1 MDPGTII
8 EFRSPEKTE
17 FLRMTLVTERV
28 DDAVSLKFA
37 VEAEAR
43 GFAAHTETWVERIPL
58 AEFAAAVGNLER
70 TRTGRAEL
78 LGEDPEDLAL
88 TLSAMDRVGH
98 VLLEFSVT
106 RLSLVGDAAR
116 PLTLRF
122 SGGFELDPGLLPGL
136 ASEFTAL
143 ARRR

>member
-1 MDPGTII
+1 MDPGPVI

-17 FLRMTLVTERV
+17 YLRMTLLTERV
-28 DDAVSLKFA
+28 DAVSLQFA

-43 GFAAHTETWVERIPL
+43 GFAARTGAWMERIPL
-58 AEFAAAVGNLER
+58 AEFAAALGKLER

-78 LGEDPEDLAL
+78 LGEDPEDLSL

-98 VLLEFSVT
+98 LLLEFTVT
-106 RLSLVGDAAR
+106 RPSLVGDARR

-122 SGGFELDPGLLPGL
+122 SGGFELDSGLLPGL
-136 ASEFTAL
+136 VSELTAI